1 MKFLIDGHRNRV
13 ALRHEQ
19 WEEGVIGQLLTPLT
33 RYRRGHDVFAIDNG
47 CFTSFRE
54 KEFVSLLKREFE
66 YRENALFV
74 CAPDKVGCHKTTIQM
89 FNDYAYLCEGF
100 KIAFVAQDG
109 YEGMPDEV
117 DALFIGGTN
126 AFKDSQLAIDAVTD
140 ALNKNKHVHIGR
152 INTAPRFLKF
162 NQLGAHTCDGSG
174 VSRYNHMLPAIKIAF
189 ELEQIMMGKKNA

>member
-1 MKFLIDGHRNRV
+1 MKFLIDGHKDRV
-13 ALRHEQ
+13 LLRQSQ
-19 WEEGVIGQLLTPLT
+19 WFDGVGGQLLTPLT
-33 RYRRGHDVFAIDNG
+33 RYRRGSDVFAIDNG

-54 KEFVSLLKREFE
+54 KEFVSLLKREYEF
-66 YRENALFV
+66 RESALFV
-74 CAPDKVGCHKTTIQM
+74 CSPDKVGCHKTTFKM
-89 FNDYAYLCEGF
+89 YEDYHHLCAGF

-109 YEGMPDEV
+109 YEGMPNEV

-126 AFKDSQLAIDAVTD
+126 AFKDSQLAVDAVID

-174 VSRYNHMLPAIKIAF
+174 VSRYDHMLPAIKVSF
-189 ELEQIMMGKKNA
+189 ELEQIMMGKKNV